1 MNDAPNEPKLWALS
15 FGYPTLLDAG
25 PAYETAR
32 DIIFSDDVDVDAAVY
47 RAHVN
52 GEPVVIIIGIGPI
65 ADELREHLI
74 RACHPW
80 WPATVPD
87 EVFITLL
94 HRHMEQ
100 RSLGAKVERRAGE
113 PPRIDPL

>member
-1 MNDAPNEPKLWALS
+1 MNDARTEPKLWALS

-32 DIIFSDDVDVDAAVY
+32 DIIFGDNVDVDAAVY

-65 ADELREHLI
+65 TDELRDHLV

-80 WPATVPD
+80 WPAAIPD
-87 EVFITLL
+87 EVFARLL
-94 HRHMEQ
+94 CRHMEQ
-100 RSLGAKVERRAGE
+100 RLLGAKVERRAGE

>member
-1 MNDAPNEPKLWALS
+1 MNSAPNEPKLWALS

-32 DIIFSDDVDVDAAVY
+32 DIIFSDDVDVDAGVY
-47 RAHVN
+47 RAQVN
-52 GEPVVIIIGIGPI
+52 GEPVVIIIGIGEI
-65 ADELREHLI
+65 AEELRDRLI

-80 WPATVPD
+80 WPAAVPD
-87 EVFITLL
+87 DVFITLL
-94 HRHMEQ
+94 LRHVEQ